1 MCVFWPVLRAG
12 VLSLLSVWLLS
23 CGASPLIDKTSW
35 SDRLTVH
42 HGAAPVPSSPRVA
55 HPPEEAV
62 SPRFLPTV
70 AVGTD
75 MLAADMP
82 DLPDHIE
89 ADQEKGTLNL
99 VKVPLAEAAKVIL
112 GEILG
117 LNYSFD
123 PRVDAEITL
132 QTTEPVTKSQL
143 IERFQSILR
152 SHGIVIVERAG
163 FYHLIPSSEVGRIGM
178 SLTHTS
184 SALPGIRTEM
194 VSLRFVSAEAI
205 RPIIEPL
212 AAEGAIQRVDTT
224 RNALIITGTTEEL
237 ASMRETISIFDV
249 DWMKGMSFAL
259 LPVETSSP
267 QAIADELDIIFAT
280 ADGPLKNVVRFVP
293 NNRLKSILVITS
305 RSRYLKEAA
314 QWISRLDR
322 AAGRTEPRLYVYN
335 VQNRT
340 ASELAQILQMAFT
353 PSGHDRSPVE
363 RTIAPKLSPVQLEN
377 DEDNANSAPAAEP
390 VSLEPQTDLEL
401 NEEVRI
407 VADDPNNAVLMIAT
421 PSQYGRMRE
430 VLEEIDSLPNQVMLE
445 ATIAE
450 ITLND
455 ELTFGMRWYF
465 GDAQN
470 RGTFTDVMTGSVVSS
485 FPGFSYFFSG
495 VPDVKVVL
503 NALSSLTKVNVL
515 SSPTLMVLDN
525 RTATLQVGDQVPVI
539 TQRANGV
546 TSADAPIVNTIEMK
560 DTGVILTVTPRVN
573 DSGRVTLEVK
583 QEVSDVIE
591 TTSSGIDSPTIRQ
604 RKVTTTVAVNDGET
618 LALGGLIQESNS
630 MAKTKM
636 PLLADIPLLGT
647 AFRSKT
653 SAAERTELVI
663 FIRPKVTRNMGEARR
678 VTREFREQMSIRR
691 PALSHEK
698 TQMQRDLK
706 RIVQ

>member
-1 MCVFWPVLRAG
+1 
-12 VLSLLSVWLLS
+12 
-23 CGASPLIDKTSW
+23 
-35 SDRLTVH
+35 
-42 HGAAPVPSSPRVA
+42 
-55 HPPEEAV
+55 
-62 SPRFLPTV
+62 
-70 AVGTD
+70 
-75 MLAADMP
+75 
-82 DLPDHIE
+82 
-89 ADQEKGTLNL
+89 
-99 VKVPLAEAAKVIL
+99 
-112 GEILG
+112 
-117 LNYSFD
+117 
-123 PRVDAEITL
+123 
-132 QTTEPVTKSQL
+132 
-143 IERFQSILR
+143 
-152 SHGIVIVERAG
+152 
-163 FYHLIPSSEVGRIGM
+163 
-178 SLTHTS
+178 
-184 SALPGIRTEM
+184 
-194 VSLRFVSAEAI
+194 
-205 RPIIEPL
+205 
-212 AAEGAIQRVDTT
+212 
-224 RNALIITGTTEEL
+224 
-237 ASMRETISIFDV
+237 MRETLSIFDV

-353 PSGHDRSPVE
+353 RSGHDRSSVE
-363 RTIAPKLSPVQLEN
+363 RTVAPKLNPVQLEN

-390 VSLEPQTDLEL
+390 VSLAPQTDLEL

-455 ELTFGMRWYF
+455 ELAFGMRWYF

-470 RGTFTDVMTGSVVSS
+470 RGTFTDVATGSVVSS

-525 RTATLQVGDQVPVI
+525 RTATLQVGDQVPVV

-618 LALGGLIQESNS
+618 LALGGLIQESSS

-691 PALSHEK
+691 PAFSHEK

>member
-1 MCVFWPVLRAG
+1 
-12 VLSLLSVWLLS
+12 
-23 CGASPLIDKTSW
+23 
-35 SDRLTVH
+35 
-42 HGAAPVPSSPRVA
+42 
-55 HPPEEAV
+55 
-62 SPRFLPTV
+62 
-70 AVGTD
+70 
-75 MLAADMP
+75 MLAANML
-82 DLPDHIE
+82 DLPDDIE
-89 ADQEKGTLNL
+89 ADRDKGTLNL

-112 GEILG
+112 GDILG

-132 QTTEPVTKSQL
+132 QTTEPITKSQL
-143 IERFQSILR
+143 VARFQSILR
-152 SHGIVIVERAG
+152 SHGIVIVERTG
-163 FYHLIPSSEVGRIGM
+163 FYHIVPASEVGRLGV

-184 SALPGIRTEM
+184 SASPGIRTEM
-194 VSLRFVSAEAI
+194 ISLHFVSAEAI

-212 AAEGAIQRVDTT
+212 AAEGAIQTVDAT
-224 RNALIITGTTEEL
+224 RNALIVTGTTEEL
-237 ASMRETISIFDV
+237 ASIRETISIFDV

-259 LPVETSSP
+259 LPVKTSSP
-267 QAIADELDIIFAT
+267 QAIADELDVIFAT
-280 ADGPLKNVVRFVP
+280 SDGPLKNVVRFVP

-314 QWISRLDR
+314 QWIARLDR
-322 AAGRTEPRLYVYN
+322 AAGRTEPGLYVYN
-335 VQNRT
+335 VQNRP
-340 ASELAQILQMAFT
+340 ASELAQILQIAFT
-353 PSGHDRSPVE
+353 RSGHDRSSVE
-363 RTIAPKLSPVQLEN
+363 RTVAPKLKPVELEN
-377 DEDNANSAPAAEP
+377 GEANANAVPAAEP
-390 VSLEPQTDLEL
+390 VPPAPQSDFQL

-407 VADDPNNAVLMIAT
+407 VADDPNNAVLIIAT
-421 PSQYGRMRE
+421 PSQYERMRE
-430 VLEEIDSLPNQVMLE
+430 VLDEVDSLPNQVMLE

-455 ELTFGMRWYF
+455 ELSFGMRWYF
-465 GDAQN
+465 GNAQN
-470 RGTFTDVMTGSVVSS
+470 RGTFTDVAAGSIVSS

-503 NALSSLTKVNVL
+503 NALSNLTRVNVL

-546 TSADAPIVNTIEMK
+546 TSPDAPMVNTIEMK

-604 RKVTTTVAVNDGET
+604 RKVMTTVAVNDGET
-618 LALGGLIQESNS
+618 LALGGLIQERNS
-630 MAKTKM
+630 TAKTKM

-653 SAAERTELVI
+653 SATERTELVI
-663 FIRPKVTRNMGEARR
+663 FIRPKVTRNLGEARR

-691 PALSHEK
+691 PALGQEK

>member
-1 MCVFWPVLRAG
+1 MCVLWPVLRTAA
-12 VLSLLSVWLLS
+12 LSSLSVWLLS
-23 CGASPLIDKTSW
+23 CGSSPLIDKTSW
-35 SDRLTVH
+35 SDRLAVH
-42 HGAAPVPSSPRVA
+42 KGAAADPSSPQVA
-55 HPPEEAV
+55 HATEKSVA
-62 SPRFLPTV
+62 PRFLPTF
-70 AVGTD
+70 AVGND
-75 MLAADMP
+75 MLAADRL
-82 DLPDHIE
+82 DLPQDIE
-89 ADQEKGTLNL
+89 ADRDRGTLNL

-112 GEILG
+112 GDILG

-123 PRVDAEITL
+123 PRVEAEITL
-132 QTTEPVTKSQL
+132 QTTEPITKSQL
-143 IERFQSILR
+143 MARFQSILR
-152 SHGIVIVERAG
+152 SHGIVIVERMG
-163 FYHLIPSSEVGRIGM
+163 FYHIVPASEVGRLGV
-178 SLTHTS
+178 SLANPS
-184 SALPGIRTEM
+184 NASPGIRSEM
-194 VSLRFVSAEAI
+194 VSLRFISAEAI

-212 AAEGAIQRVDTT
+212 AAEGAVQGVDVS
-224 RNALIITGTTEEL
+224 RNALIVTGTSEEL
-237 ASMRETISIFDV
+237 ASIRETISIFDV

-259 LPVETSSP
+259 LPVKTSSP
-267 QAIADELDIIFAT
+267 QAIADELDVIFAT
-280 ADGPLKNVVRFVP
+280 HDGPLKNVVRFVP
-293 NNRLKSILVITS
+293 NNRLHSILVITS

-314 QWISRLDR
+314 QWIARLDR
-322 AAGRTEPRLYVYN
+322 AAGRTEPRLHVYN
-335 VQNRT
+335 VQNRP

-353 PSGHDRSPVE
+353 RSGHDRSSVK
-363 RTIAPKLSPVQLEN
+363 RTVAPKLNPVELEN
-377 DEDNANSAPAAEP
+377 GETNSAPVAEP
-390 VSLEPQTDLEL
+390 VALVPQTDFQLE
-401 NEEVRI
+401 EEVRI
-407 VADDPNNAVLMIAT
+407 VADDPNNAVIIIAT
-421 PSQYGRMRE
+421 PSQYDRMRE
-430 VLEEIDSLPNQVMLE
+430 VLDEVDSLPNQVMLE

-455 ELTFGMRWYF
+455 ELTFGMQWYF
-465 GDAQN
+465 GNAQS
-470 RGTFTDVMTGSVVSS
+470 RGTFTDVAAGSIVSS

-546 TSADAPIVNTIEMK
+546 NSPDAPMVNTIEMK

-618 LALGGLIQESNS
+618 LALGGLIQERNS
-630 MAKTKM
+630 TAKTKM
-636 PLLADIPLLGT
+636 PLLADIPLLGA
-647 AFRSKT
+647 AFRSKR

-663 FIRPKVTRNMGEARR
+663 FIRPKVTRNLGEARR

-691 PALSHEK
+691 PALGHEG
-698 TQMQRDLK
+698 TQMQRDLN